1 MNHRLTKLKEKSG
14 LTIQQISDKSG
25 VAVSTVSRILSGETD
40 NPSYRHVADMV
51 IAMGGSLDELEGI
64 EHHYDTH
71 THEKHHEKV
80 LGLYERSIA
89 QKNRWIKT
97 LFIALVA
104 FVSVFVAIVII
115 DVLHGDI
122 GFVRY

>member
-25 VAVSTVSRILSGETD
+25 VAVSTISRILSGETD
-40 NPSYRHVADMV
+40 NPSYRHVADIV

-64 EHHYDTH
+64 EPHYDTH
-71 THEKHHEKV
+71 THEKHHANIV
-80 LGLYERSIA
+80 TLYERMVER
-89 QKNRWIKT
+89 QRRYIKFLFFT
-97 LFIALVA
+97 LLGLVGI
-104 FVSVFVAIVII
+104 FVLIVLF
-115 DVLHGDI
+115 DVLNGNV

>member
-25 VAVSTVSRILSGETD
+25 VAVSTISRILNGETD

-64 EHHYDTH
+64 EHHQTH
-71 THEKHHEKV
+71 SQEKHHEKI
-80 LGLYERSIA
+80 LALYERSIA
-89 QKNRWIKT
+89 QKNKWIKI

-104 FVSVFVAIVII
+104 FVSVFVAIVLM

>member
-25 VAVSTVSRILSGETD
+25 VPVSTVSRILNGETD

-80 LGLYERSIA
+80 IALYERSLTT
-89 QKNRWIKT
+89 KNKWLKA
-97 LFIALVA
+97 LFIALMA
-104 FVSVFVAIVII
+104 FVTVFVAIVII
-115 DVLHGDI
+115 DILHGDI

>member
-25 VAVSTVSRILSGETD
+25 VPVSTISRILNGETD
-40 NPSYRHVADMV
+40 NPSYRHVADLV

-64 EHHYDTH
+64 EHHQTH
-71 THEKHHEKV
+71 SQEKHHEKITT
-80 LGLYERSIA
+80 LYERMIER
-89 QKNRWIKT
+89 QRRYIKF
-97 LFIALVA
+97 LFFSLLGLVA
-104 FVSVFVAIVII
+104 IFILIVLFDVFN
-115 DVLHGDI
+115 GNT